1 MQKRLRHVGKSG
13 PKAAGWQ
20 AATRRQ
26 VRAGKRTARWA
37 HVVGPLARW
46 PVGQAEKRKADGRA
60 ADGDTPDGRAGWR
73 AGRGLAGGWQAG
85 GQAGGLA
92 GGRAV
97 FAAMPLKN
105 HVAPAEDLEQ
115 GA

>member
-1 MQKRLRHVGKSG
+1 MGKSG

-20 AATRRQ
+20 GATLRQ

-46 PVGQAEKRKADGRA
+46 TGREKEADMDEQP
-60 ADGDTPDGRAGWR
+60 DGDTPDGRAGR
-73 AGRGLAGGWQAG
+73 

-92 GGRAV
+92 GRGLAGRLAGRRYL
-97 FAAMPLKN
+97 PQCL
-105 HVAPAEDLEQ
+105 
-115 GA
+115 

>member
-1 MQKRLRHVGKSG
+1 MS
-13 PKAAGWQ
+13 
-20 AATRRQ
+20 
-26 VRAGKRTARWA
+26 
-37 HVVGPLARW
+37 LARW

-60 ADGDTPDGRAGWR
+60 ADGDTPDGRAG
-73 AGRGLAGGWQAG
+73 GLAGWQGAG
-85 GQAGGLA
+85 GRGQA

>member
-1 MQKRLRHVGKSG
+1 MS
-13 PKAAGWQ
+13 
-20 AATRRQ
+20 
-26 VRAGKRTARWA
+26 
-37 HVVGPLARW
+37 LARW

-73 AGRGLAGGWQAG
+73 AGGLAGGWR
-85 GQAGGLA
+85 A

-105 HVAPAEDLEQ
+105 HVAPAEDLEL